1 MPPHSEILGTEVS
14 TGQVPLEWIDING
27 HMNVAYYSLAF
38 DQGIDALW
46 LRFGITEDHIRDN
59 QSSTFAVESHMLYQ
73 RELKLADPYIITSQ
87 ILAFDQK
94 RIHQFQRM
102 YHATAGYLAATAEW
116 MSLHVNMTSRRVA
129 PWPDNILR
137 GIRTIAESQCDAP
150 YPVDAGRQ
158 MRIGKPLFS
167 VANGNEGDAT

>member
-1 MPPHSEILGTEVS
+1 MPEIEIIGTEVS
-14 TGQVPLEWIDING
+14 GGQVPPEWIDING

-46 LRFGITEDHIRDN
+46 IKFGITAEHIRDN

-73 RELKLADPYIITSQ
+73 RELKLADPYIVTSQ

-94 RIHQFQRM
+94 RIHQLQRM

-129 PWPDNILR
+129 PWPDNILQ
-137 GIRTIAESQCDAP
+137 GIRNVAESQSKAP
-150 YPVDAGRQ
+150 YPDDAGRQ

-167 VANGNEGDAT
+167 IADGNEGNVR